1 MVTSFMKYSLA
12 TIALVVSFGVGSAIS
27 QTSSTQTETFI
38 KLSGLYVWGEGV
50 SMDQD
55 IANTYARR
63 ELISR
68 IMTEYSQVK
77 LLVGDLERT
86 DEYGLVFKPRENLQN
101 TLLYQ
106 SECTI
111 KTRRDNSWLTLCHI
125 IKDEYFGKLD
135 QSIRDFK
142 SRHVESNKALR
153 DDGLSKAISLTA
165 ENWLES
171 RYLPVDAFVSH
182 ENTLIHYNDYLKSV
196 VAEWS
201 KLIKVDVVDQEFT
214 DGTLVNLQQIT
225 HNLSI
230 YIDGIP
236 GDGVAIV
243 NPAEP
248 STSTS
253 VTYGKASLDASNFTC
268 QHQMDCLIYIRPSI
282 PDYKDLRQED
292 IKMVSAALQIG
303 RTDVVVNEPAAEYKP
318 AEESENVT
326 VEYEIEIRSS
336 NPLAS
341 NILQELME
349 IENSDI
355 LKKWLDSQVRVNN
368 IAYFTSDSQINDEAL
383 LDSFVILVNPQSKM
397 IHSILSQETAG
408 ERTVFGSGERV
419 KNLSETFKNL
429 GVGPIWLQIKSN
441 Y

>member
-1 MVTSFMKYSLA
+1 MKYSLA

-86 DEYGLVFKPRENLQN
+86 DEYGLVFKPRENFQN

-153 DDGLSKAISLTA
+153 DVGLSKAISLTA

-214 DGTLVNLQQIT
+214 DGTLVNLQQMT

-253 VTYGKASLDASNFTC
+253 VTYGKASLDASNSTC

>member
-214 DGTLVNLQQIT
+214 DGTLVNLQQMT

-253 VTYGKASLDASNFTC
+253 VTYGKASLDASNSTC

>member
-1 MVTSFMKYSLA
+1 MKYSLA

-153 DDGLSKAISLTA
+153 DDGLSKAISLAA

>member
-253 VTYGKASLDASNFTC
+253 VTYGKASLDASNSTC

>member
-1 MVTSFMKYSLA
+1 MKYSLA

-142 SRHVESNKALR
+142 SRHVESNKAFR

-214 DGTLVNLQQIT
+214 DGTLVNLQQMT

-253 VTYGKASLDASNFTC
+253 VTYGKASLDASNSTC